1 MNMDVCA
8 NICLHPGFQ
17 FFCICIQ
24 KRNCSTMVI
33 LCLVFQ
39 GPTMLFPTA
48 AAQFYIPIT
57 NAQAFQF
64 FHILTITCYFWCEIS
79 HCVFF
84 FFFKKHHFIAFYL
97 LYLCTY
103 FWLCRVFTAAR
114 GLSLVVASA
123 VWVWGAICRVAGA
136 SHRRGLSCCRA
147 QAPGHAGSVAVAPW
161 RRCSMAGNL
170 PGPGMEAR
178 SSALSGF
185 LTTDP
190 PGKSPHLVLVF
201 IFLMISNLEQLSC
214 TYWTF
219 VYLVWQNT
227 YSNSLPNFKTSL
239 LLHCWVLG
247 VLYTF
252 WLWISY
258 HIYDLQISSP
268 IP

>member
-1 MNMDVCA
+1 MYSEEELQYNGNSMFSFSRTHHAVSHSSCTVLHSHHQCA
-8 NICLHPGFQ
+8 
-17 FFCICIQ
+17 
-24 KRNCSTMVI
+24 S
-33 LCLVFQ
+33 
-39 GPTMLFPTA
+39 
-48 AAQFYIPIT
+48 IPI
-57 NAQAFQF
+57 FPHPHHYLLLLVWDISLCF
-64 FHILTITCYFWCEIS
+64 FL
-79 HCVFF
+79 
-84 FFFKKHHFIAFYL
+84 FFKKHHFIAFYL

-123 VWVWGAICRVAGA
+123 VWVWGALCCVAGLLIA
-136 SHRRGLSCCRA
+136 GVSPVAELRLRGTRA
-147 QAPGHAGSVAVAPW
+147 QRPKRRLCAGSVAAAPW

-170 PGPGMEAR
+170 PGLGMEAR

-190 PGKSPHLVLVF
+190 AGKSPHLVLVF

-227 YSNSLPNFKTSL
+227 YSNSLPNFKSSL
-239 LLHCWVLG
+239 FLHCWVLG